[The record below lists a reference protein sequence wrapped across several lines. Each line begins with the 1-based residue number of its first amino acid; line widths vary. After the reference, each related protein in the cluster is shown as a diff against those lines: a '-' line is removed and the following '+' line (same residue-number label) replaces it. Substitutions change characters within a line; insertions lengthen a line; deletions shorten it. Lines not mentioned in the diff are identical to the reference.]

1 MKSADFMGV
10 VILVVC
16 IAAIAIFH
24 YAAKGPA
31 DLDVDQ
37 ADNRLF
43 DSKKPNTRPDFKSY
57 KDVTKKKHDFFS
69 YMLPQIQQ
77 ANRQTAL
84 ERKQILSLNTSTS
97 LGAAE
102 RDIIKR
108 LAKKYRVPMS
118 STNDGQLTD
127 LVKSQLL
134 AKVDTLP
141 PSLILAQ
148 SANESAWGTSRFA
161 TQANNFFG
169 IWCFTQG
176 CGLKPKLRDEGLH
189 HEVAYF
195 ESVQEGVS
203 YYVRTINSHPAY
215 KDLRALRLKQR
226 QKKTTVI
233 GHDLAEGL
241 IKYSERGDE
250 YIKEI
255 QAMIRYNKLQ
265 RFDLAS
271 MSGSP

>member
-57 KDVTKKKHDFFS
+57 KDVTKKKHDFFN

-84 ERKQILSLNTSTS
+84 ERKQLLSLNTSTS

-102 RDIIKR
+102 
-108 LAKKYRVPMS
+108 
-118 STNDGQLTD
+118 
-127 LVKSQLL
+127 
-134 AKVDTLP
+134 TLP